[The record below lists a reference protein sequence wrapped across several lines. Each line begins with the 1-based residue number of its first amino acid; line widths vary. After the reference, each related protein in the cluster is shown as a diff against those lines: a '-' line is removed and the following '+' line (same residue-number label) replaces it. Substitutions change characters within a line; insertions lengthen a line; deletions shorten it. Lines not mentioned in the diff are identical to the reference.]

1 MDLFSVYVINTLNII
16 SILLPTAV
24 WFKGSFVSWQSAQGP
39 VQEKAVPVLP
49 RADWSQEGT
58 ALYNSVEDHTES
70 PTLMDHTFFSL
81 IMLFCTQLI
90 KSSNGISMD
99 SFHISTPLS
108 CFCCWLSLV
117 LSSDLIVAFVL
128 VTTIWFG
135 SLYGLL
141 WQDYLY
147 RERQRRQRKT
157 LGLSATNVYLLDE
170 KALLK

>member
-1 MDLFSVYVINTLNII
+1 MDFFSVYVINTLNII

-81 IMLFCTQLI
+81 MFFAPN
-90 KSSNGISMD
+90 SSNLQMEFEWIL
-99 SFHISTPLS
+99 FT
-108 CFCCWLSLV
+108 
-117 LSSDLIVAFVL
+117 
-128 VTTIWFG
+128 
-135 SLYGLL
+135 
-141 WQDYLY
+141 
-147 RERQRRQRKT
+147 
-157 LGLSATNVYLLDE
+157 
-170 KALLK
+170 